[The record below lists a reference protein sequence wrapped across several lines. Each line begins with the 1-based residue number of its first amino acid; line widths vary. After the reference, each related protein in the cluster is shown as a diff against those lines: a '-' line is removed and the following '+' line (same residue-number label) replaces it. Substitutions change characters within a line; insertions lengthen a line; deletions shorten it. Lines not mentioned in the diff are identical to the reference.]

1 MRARLQARRAD
12 LHWEEKLPPCPALSS
27 LHHVRAASESQRGQ
41 ESGGHR
47 QNETRAMGL
56 RTRRQNRPCLGGE
69 PRKTVLGSGVVSWLP
84 ADGWKGRLP
93 GNGPGGSVGIGQS
106 PPGAQATGRPDGGR
120 AESEKAAAGSPLQAP
135 CLATTS
141 WKQSSEDVRKEQLGT
156 KSVRGDM
163 RSRLAS
169 SHTCN

>member
-1 MRARLQARRAD
+1 MGGRD
-12 LHWEEKLPPCPALSS
+12 
-27 LHHVRAASESQRGQ
+27 ASQ
-41 ESGGHR
+41 E
-47 QNETRAMGL
+47 MGL
-56 RTRRQNRPCLGGE
+56 EDQWALVSPHLELRQQEGQM
-69 PRKTVLGSGVVSWLP
+69 
-84 ADGWKGRLP
+84 
-93 GNGPGGSVGIGQS
+93 VG
-106 PPGAQATGRPDGGR
+106 